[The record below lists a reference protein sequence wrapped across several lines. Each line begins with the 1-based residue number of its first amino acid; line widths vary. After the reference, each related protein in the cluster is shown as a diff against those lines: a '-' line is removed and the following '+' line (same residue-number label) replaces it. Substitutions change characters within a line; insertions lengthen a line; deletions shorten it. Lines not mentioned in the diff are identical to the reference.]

1 MGKLGEAKDFG
12 ALLELLESKREL
24 VVRLLALTA
33 DIGKVL
39 EGEDFDKLERLLE
52 ERQQC
57 MRILDTLSDRIDLGY
72 LEVRPSLSADG
83 GRIFGMREGEIS
95 GLMHTLLDEDR
106 RVHTALQEAVRTVKQ
121 KSDDLMVQKRGF
133 TAYAES
139 QQVQSGSLITDK
151 K

>member
-1 MGKLGEAKDFG
+1 VGKLGEGKDFG

-39 EGEDFDKLERLLE
+39 EGEDFDKLEQLFE

-57 MRILDTLSDRIDLGY
+57 MRILDSLSDRIDLGY

-83 GRIFGMREGEIS
+83 GRIFGMREGEIV
-95 GLMHTLLDEDR
+95 GLMHKLLEEDR
-106 RVHTALQEAVRTVKQ
+106 RVHETLQAAVRAVKQ
-121 KSDDLMVQKRGF
+121 KSDELIINKRSF
-133 TAYAES
+133 TAYVEAQES
-139 QQVQSGSLITDK
+139 QSGTLVLEK

>member
-1 MGKLGEAKDFG
+1 VGKLCDAKDFG
-12 ALLELLESKREL
+12 ALLALLESKREL
-24 VVRLLALTA
+24 VMRMLALTA
-33 DIGKVL
+33 DIGTVL
-39 EGEDFDKLERLLE
+39 VGEDFDRLEPLLE

-57 MRILDTLSDRIDLGY
+57 MSVLDTLSDSIDLGY
-72 LEVRPSLSADG
+72 LEVRSSLSADG

-121 KSDDLMVQKRGF
+121 KSDEMMVQKRGF

-139 QQVQSGSLITDK
+139 QHVQSGFLVTEK

>member
-133 TAYAES
+133 TAYAEA
-139 QQVQSGSLITDK
+139 QQAQSGLLVTEK

>member
-1 MGKLGEAKDFG
+1 MGKLGELGDFS
-12 ALLELLESKREL
+12 ALLVLLDSKRQL
-24 VVRLLALTA
+24 VMRLLALTA

-39 EGEDFDKLERLLE
+39 EGEDFDKLDDLLA

-57 MRILDTLSDRIDLGY
+57 MSSLDILSARIDLTY

-95 GLMHTLLDEDR
+95 GLMQTLLDEDR
-106 RVHTALQEAVRTVKQ
+106 RVHLTMQAAIQTVKQ
-121 KSDDLMVQKRGF
+121 KSDELLVQKRGL
-133 TAYAES
+133 TAYSEA
-139 QQVQSGSLITDK
+139 QQTQSGLLVSEK